1 VFANWLTTAH
11 TQHFLSHICHLTQLG
26 GKASRIE
33 VKDILDNGLLFVA
46 RELKAVWSSICAKGH
61 SFSAIV
67 ERPALN
73 VKGLSSR
80 PMASELTRI
89 EGLECELYSPFV
101 LE

>member
-1 VFANWLTTAH
+1 VFASWLTTVH
-11 TQHFLSHICHLTQLG
+11 TQHFISHIYHLTQLG

-33 VKDILDNGLLFVA
+33 LKDILDNGLLFVT
-46 RELKAVWSSICAKGH
+46 RELKAVWSSIYAKEH

-67 ERPALN
+67 EHPALN
-73 VKGLSSR
+73 VKGLSSSL
-80 PMASELTRI
+80 MALELTRI

>member
-26 GKASRIE
+26 GKASQIE

-61 SFSAIV
+61 FFSAIV